1 MKTHLTGLL
10 CCLLLPWTLHAQEAS
25 VRGRVVTG
33 GQRPVAGAQVVLQA
47 TPYGATTDNGGAY
60 HVAAVKP
67 GVYTLIVQAYGFK
80 SASRPVTVTGK
91 DLALD
96 FTLDSLYQEL
106 ESVTIAAA
114 KDNTFGITRLRPVEG
129 VAIYAAK
136 KTEVIVLEDVTAN
149 LATNNARQVFAKVA
163 GLNIWESD
171 AAGIQLGIGARG
183 LNPKRTTEFNTR
195 QNGYDMSADALGYP
209 ESYYTPPT
217 EALEKIEVV
226 RGAASLQYG
235 TQFGG
240 MINFVLKKGTRA
252 KPLEVLSRQT
262 LGSYGLFSSFN
273 SVGGTK
279 GKVNYY
285 SFYQHKRGHEW
296 RPNSG
301 FVVNTGYA
309 SVNYQ
314 VTPKFSAGVDV
325 TLMGYEAQQPGGL
338 TDAMFGQD
346 PRQSIRAR
354 NWFAVT
360 WNLAA
365 VNLDYHFSNVTR
377 ANSRTFGLLA
387 TRKALGNLGSI
398 NRTDPLTERDLLWD
412 AYRNFGNET
421 RLLHTYNTFGNP
433 STFLVGTRYYQ
444 GLLDRKQGL
453 ANAANGPDFYY
464 LNPDHLENSD
474 YRFPSRNLSAFV
486 ENVFA
491 ISPKLSV
498 TPGVR
503 FEYIRTASAGY
514 YRNRSTDLAGNVILD
529 QRIDEQLAN
538 DRSFVLLG
546 LGASYR
552 PTEQVEMY
560 ANVSQNYRAINFND
574 VRVVNPNFR
583 VDPALQDERGHNA
596 DLGFRGKMGNVLD
609 FDASLFY
616 LSYQDRIGAVLRED
630 TLDLSVYRYRTN
642 IADSRNIG
650 IETFVEA
657 DIWKLIKGNDAKQSL
672 SLFSNVT
679 FLDARY
685 TASQETAFR
694 DKRVELVP
702 SAIVKL
708 GATFRRQRFQA
719 SYQYTFTGK
728 HFTDATNTAVV
739 VPNAV
744 IGVVPAYYV
753 MDLSLKYGYKKFIV
767 ESGCNNLT
775 NNIYFTRRAD
785 AYPGPGIIPANPRTF
800 YVTLGVTL

>member
-1 MKTHLTGLL
+1 MKLQLTGLL
-10 CCLLLPWTLHAQEAS
+10 CCLLLPLALHAQEAS
-25 VRGRVVTG
+25 IRGRIVNG
-33 GQRPVAGAQVVLQA
+33 NQRPIAGAQVVLQA
-47 TPYGATTDNGGAY
+47 TPYGAATNDGGEY
-60 HVAAVKP
+60 HLKVVKP
-67 GVYTLIVQAYGFK
+67 GAYTLVVQAYGFS
-80 SASRPVTVTGK
+80 SASQAIQVDGR
-91 DLALD
+91 DLSLD

-106 ESVTIAAA
+106 QSITIAAG
-114 KDNTFGITRLRPVEG
+114 KDNAFGITRLRPVEG

-136 KTEVIVLEDVTAN
+136 KSEVIVLEDVAAN

-240 MINFVLKKGTRA
+240 MINFVLKKGSRE
-252 KPLEVLSRQT
+252 KPFEVLSRQT

-338 TDAMFGQD
+338 TDAMFAQD

-365 VNLDYHFSNVTR
+365 LNFDYHFSGFTR
-377 ANSRTFGLLA
+377 LNSRTFGLLA

-398 NRTDPLTERDLLWD
+398 NRTDPMAERDLLWD

-421 RLLHTYNTFGNP
+421 RFLHTYNTFGNP

-453 ANAANGPDFYY
+453 ANDGSGPDFYY
-464 LNPDHLENSD
+464 LNPDNLENSD
-474 YRFPSRNLSAFV
+474 YRFPSRNFSAFV

-498 TPGVR
+498 TPGIR
-503 FEYIRTASAGY
+503 FEYIRTASSGY
-514 YRNRSTDLAGNVILD
+514 YRNRFTDQAGNVLLD
-529 QRIDEQLAN
+529 QWTEEQLSN
-538 DRSFVLLG
+538 TRSFALFG

-552 PTEQVEMY
+552 PTEQMEVY

-574 VRVVNPNFR
+574 MRVVNPNFR
-583 VDPALQDERGHNA
+583 VDPNLKDERGYNA
-596 DLGFRGKMGNVLD
+596 DLGFRGKIRNVLD

-630 TLDLSVYRYRTN
+630 TLDFTVFRYRTN
-642 IADSRNIG
+642 VADSRNVG

-657 DIWKLIKGNDAKQSL
+657 DIWKLLKDNDTKQSL

-685 TASQETAFR
+685 LSSQETAYR
-694 DKRVELVP
+694 NKRVELVP

-708 GATFRRQRFQA
+708 GATFRRQNFQA

-728 HFTDATNTAVV
+728 HFTDATNTEGV

-744 IGVVPAYYV
+744 IGAIPSYYV

-800 YVTLGVTL
+800 YVTLGVKL